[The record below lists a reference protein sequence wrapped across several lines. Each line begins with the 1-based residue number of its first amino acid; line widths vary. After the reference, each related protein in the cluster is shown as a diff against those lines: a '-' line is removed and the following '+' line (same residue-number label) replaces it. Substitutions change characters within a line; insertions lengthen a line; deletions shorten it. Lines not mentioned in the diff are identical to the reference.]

1 MSSGSKWKR
10 QELDLKTR
18 YEVVRFKEKN
28 PHVSARK
35 LADQFKCGKTQIQ
48 AILLKKD
55 EILRDYESNLNGNI
69 KRVRGPQ
76 HEEIDKALL
85 DWFRKARSKTIP
97 VTGPMLQ
104 EKATRIAEPLEVSGE
119 QFKAS
124 NGWLDRFKRRTGI
137 TAKFISGESGDVREE
152 TVDSWRERLPVI
164 LQGWHPRDIW
174 NMDETGQFF
183 RALPNRSLTEASQSC
198 TGGKKSKDRLTCAF
212 FVTLFFFL

>member
-1 MSSGSKWKR
+1 MSSGSKRKR
-10 QELDLKTR
+10 QDLDLKTR
-18 YEVVRFKEKN
+18 CEVVRFKENN

-55 EILRDYESNLNGNI
+55 EILKDYESNLNGNI

-85 DWFRKARSKTIP
+85 DWFRKARSKNIS

-104 EKATRIAEPLEVSGE
+104 EKATRIAEALEVSGE

-124 NGWLDRFKRRTGI
+124 NG
-137 TAKFISGESGDVREE
+137 
-152 TVDSWRERLPVI
+152 
-164 LQGWHPRDIW
+164 
-174 NMDETGQFF
+174 
-183 RALPNRSLTEASQSC
+183 
-198 TGGKKSKDRLTCAF
+198 
-212 FVTLFFFL
+212 

>member
-1 MSSGSKWKR
+1 
-10 QELDLKTR
+10 
-18 YEVVRFKEKN
+18 
-28 PHVSARK
+28 
-35 LADQFKCGKTQIQ
+35 
-48 AILLKKD
+48 
-55 EILRDYESNLNGNI
+55 
-69 KRVRGPQ
+69 
-76 HEEIDKALL
+76 
-85 DWFRKARSKTIP
+85 
-97 VTGPMLQ
+97 MLQ
-104 EKATRIAEPLEVSGE
+104 EKAARIAEALEVSGE

-152 TVDSWRERLPVI
+152 TVDSWRGRLPVI

-212 FVTLFFFL
+212 FVALTIAMMFNANDSSMNGTCNTYAII